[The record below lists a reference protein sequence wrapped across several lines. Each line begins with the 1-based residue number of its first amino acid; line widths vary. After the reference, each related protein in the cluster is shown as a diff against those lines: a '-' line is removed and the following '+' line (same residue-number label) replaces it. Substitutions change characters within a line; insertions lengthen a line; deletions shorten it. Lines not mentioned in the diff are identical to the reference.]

1 MAKALTAISCRNA
14 RPGAQRREIPDG
26 GCPGLYLVVQTSG
39 AKSWAA
45 RFRFRGAPRKLT
57 LGPYLADGQHGAD
70 AEPKLDAPLT
80 LAAARELA
88 ARAKREAKGGVD
100 PTFVKRKKR
109 IEQRAVEANTLQA
122 IAEEFLRHKKPQRTD
137 NQLRADLLLL
147 YKPLGRQPVVQ
158 IRRSAYSRELKH
170 IANERGPVR
179 ADRVL
184 SALTRLLNW
193 HASNDDDFVS
203 PLIRGMRRTKPKDLA
218 RSRVLDDS
226 ELRKLWLAAEKY
238 PGPFGH
244 YLRFVLL
251 TATRRSEAAGLRRSE
266 LSDDGATWIIPGSR
280 YKSGKDTLIPLS
292 KGAQAIVAAQPV
304 LGGDY
309 VFSATG
315 GRALGGFADRKADF
329 DRSAGLSNY
338 RLHDLRRTSRTLL
351 SRAGVNSDIAERCL
365 GHVIG
370 GVRGT
375 YDRHEYE
382 AEKRHAFEALAAQIE
397 RIVHPPTADVADMA
411 EARAKRRQRR

>member
-1 MAKALTAISCRNA
+1 
-14 RPGAQRREIPDG
+14 
-26 GCPGLYLVVQTSG
+26 
-39 AKSWAA
+39 
-45 RFRFRGAPRKLT
+45 
-57 LGPYLADGQHGAD
+57 
-70 AEPKLDAPLT
+70 
-80 LAAARELA
+80 
-88 ARAKREAKGGVD
+88 
-100 PTFVKRKKR
+100 
-109 IEQRAVEANTLQA
+109 
-122 IAEEFLRHKKPQRTD
+122 EFPRHKNTQRTD
-137 NQLRADLLLL
+137 SQLRADLLLL

-226 ELRKLWLAAEKY
+226 ELRKLCLPAEES

-244 YLRFVLL
+244 YSRVVLL

-266 LSDDGATWIIPGSR
+266 LSDDGATWTIPGSR

-292 KGAQAIVAAQPV
+292 KAEQAIVAAQPV

-315 GRALGGFADRKADF
+315 G
-329 DRSAGLSNY
+329 SPP
-338 RLHDLRRTSRTLL
+338 RRVLAIHSP
-351 SRAGVNSDIAERCL
+351 VDIFTCPA
-365 GHVIG
+365 H
-370 GVRGT
+370 
-375 YDRHEYE
+375 
-382 AEKRHAFEALAAQIE
+382 
-397 RIVHPPTADVADMA
+397 HPPACLAP
-411 EARAKRRQRR
+411 RRPSLV